1 MLSQIIDNLK
11 DKFTNGILHF
21 SKKENAL
28 PTEIQLFIVPKN
40 VDEVLVP
47 CYYLYKNWK
56 QLREVTFEEIL
67 DVKHDMTGQ
76 GATAAQLLP
85 MAIEW
90 LCNTNNIPVD
100 KMSIAIRTFYNDV
113 ESFTKEK
120 QAYYKTK
127 EDFSARFFE
136 VNKEATTEQMDKAA
150 KDSGIVMPEFCYLY
164 PVNNGK
170 IGEVVDL
177 SNIE

>member
-1 MLSQIIDNLK
+1 MFSQIVYNLK

-28 PTEIQLFIVPKN
+28 PTDIQLFIVPRN
-40 VDEVLVP
+40 VEGAVVP
-47 CYYLYKNWK
+47 TYYLYKGWN
-56 QLREVTFEEIL
+56 QVREVSFEEIL
-67 DVKHDMTGQ
+67 EVKHDLMGV

-85 MAIEW
+85 MAMEW
-90 LCNTNNIPVD
+90 LCNTNNIPMD

-120 QAYYKTK
+120 EDYYKRK
-127 EDFSARFFE
+127 QDFSTKFFDL
-136 VNKEATTEQMDKAA
+136 NKDATTEQMDKAA
-150 KDSGIVMPEFCYLY
+150 KDSGIIMPEFCYLY
-164 PVNNGK
+164 PVNDGK
-170 IGEVVDL
+170 LGNAVDM